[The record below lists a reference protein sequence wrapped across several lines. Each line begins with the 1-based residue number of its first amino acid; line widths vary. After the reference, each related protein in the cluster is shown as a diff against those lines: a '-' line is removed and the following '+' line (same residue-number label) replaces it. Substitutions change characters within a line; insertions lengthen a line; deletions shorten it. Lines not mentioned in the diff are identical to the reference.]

1 LDQTLQVATEKELC
15 EMKPF
20 KINRNSWHYKLN
32 QNFLN
37 DRQYHMEYWED
48 KHNNFCSYWRV
59 TMFRL
64 VFALAGFAIM
74 LLLLTMIGVGIYKD
88 PWEALMVVLGVI
100 GLLSALVGIFAFS
113 VYLDDRKRKRKNEGI
128 IPDSIFVA
136 KLRIYKSKVCPSVEY
151 DK

>member
-1 LDQTLQVATEKELC
+1 
-15 EMKPF
+15 MKPF

-32 QNFLN
+32 QNFWN
-37 DRQYHMEYWED
+37 DHLYDMEPWED

-64 VFALAGFAIM
+64 VFASAATVFILLM
-74 LLLLTMIGVGIYKD
+74 LFVIGSVIYQN
-88 PWEALMVVLGVI
+88 PLEALISISSAV
-100 GLLSALVGIFAFS
+100 GLFLALAGIFAFS
-113 VYLDDRKRKRKNEGI
+113 MYLDERKRKNED

-136 KLRIYKSKVCPSVEY
+136 KLKSYKSKICPSVEY

>member
-1 LDQTLQVATEKELC
+1 
-15 EMKPF
+15 MKPF

-37 DRQYHMEYWED
+37 DHQYHMEPWED

-74 LLLLTMIGVGIYKD
+74 LLLLTMIGAGIYQD
-88 PWEALMVVLGVI
+88 PLKALIIVGSTV
-100 GLLSALVGIFAFS
+100 GLFSAVFGIFMFS
-113 VYLDDRKRKRKNEGI
+113 MYLDERKSKRKNED
-128 IPDSIFVA
+128 IPDSLFVA
-136 KLRIYKSKVCPSVEY
+136 KLRSYKSKICPSVEY

>member
-1 LDQTLQVATEKELC
+1 
-15 EMKPF
+15 MKPF

-37 DRQYHMEYWED
+37 DHQYHMEPWED

-64 VFALAGFAIM
+64 VFASAAAVFI
-74 LLLLTMIGVGIYKD
+74 LLVLSMIGAGIYQD
-88 PWEALMVVLGVI
+88 PLKALIIVGSTV
-100 GLLSALVGIFAFS
+100 GLFSAVFGIFLFS
-113 VYLDDRKRKRKNEGI
+113 MYLDERKSKRKNED
-128 IPDSIFVA
+128 IPDSLFVA
-136 KLRIYKSKVCPSVEY
+136 KYKSYKSKVCPMVEY

>member
-1 LDQTLQVATEKELC
+1 
-15 EMKPF
+15 MKPF

-48 KHNNFCSYWRV
+48 KHNNFCSYWRA

-64 VFALAGFAIM
+64 VFASAAAVFILLM
-74 LLLLTMIGVGIYKD
+74 LFVIGDVIYQNPWDALIIVGSVVGIF
-88 PWEALMVVLGVI
+88 
-100 GLLSALVGIFAFS
+100 SAVGGIFAFS
-113 VYLDDRKRKRKNEGI
+113 MYLDERKSKRNYED
-128 IPDSIFVA
+128 IPDSLFVA
-136 KLRIYKSKVCPSVEY
+136 KYKSYKSKVCPMVEY